1 MKRKHKGYSLVECS
15 AVFAIV
21 IITASITGKC
31 IKNYNDIISYINLKS
46 AAYEIDDILN
56 YAKKYCYNNN
66 TSGIIE
72 IINDK
77 DKSCIAFVINAENKK
92 IVYLPEGITFYN
104 MQEYTVM
111 YLTPK
116 GILRGIKIQLQSS
129 INKFIATISANVS
142 TNRIKIKR

>member
-77 DKSCIAFVINAENKK
+77 DKSCIAFVINDENKK

-129 INKFIATISANVS
+129 INNFIATISANVS

>member
-77 DKSCIAFVINAENKK
+77 YKSCIAFVINDENKK

>member
-46 AAYEIDDILN
+46 AVYEIDDILN

-77 DKSCIAFVINAENKK
+77 DKSCIAFVINDENKK

-129 INKFIATISANVS
+129 INNFIATISANVS

>member
-77 DKSCIAFVINAENKK
+77 DKSCIAFVINDENKK

>member
-77 DKSCIAFVINAENKK
+77 DKSCIAFVINDENKK
-92 IVYLPEGITFYN
+92 IVYLPEGITFYD

-129 INKFIATISANVS
+129 INNFIATISANVS

>member
-1 MKRKHKGYSLVECS
+1 MKRKHKGYSLIECS

-46 AAYEIDDILN
+46 VAYEIDDILN

-77 DKSCIAFVINAENKK
+77 DKSCIAFVINDENKK

-129 INKFIATISANVS
+129 INNFIATISANVS

>member
-77 DKSCIAFVINAENKK
+77 DKSCIAFVINDENKK
-92 IVYLPEGITFYN
+92 IMYLPEGITFYN

-129 INKFIATISANVS
+129 INNFIATISANVS